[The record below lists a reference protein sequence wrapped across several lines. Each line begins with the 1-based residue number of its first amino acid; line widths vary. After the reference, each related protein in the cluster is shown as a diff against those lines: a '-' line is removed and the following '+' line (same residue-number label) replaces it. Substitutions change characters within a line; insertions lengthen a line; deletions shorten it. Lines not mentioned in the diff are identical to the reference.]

1 MENNKNTDNEEIKFY
16 RKMLQDATN
25 ISYGWMKTQKVV
37 VISLSVVII
46 ALFIVCGFICESY
59 LRLAYAPE
67 GYEKT
72 NTSTNINKNINEN
85 K

>member
-1 MENNKNTDNEEIKFY
+1 MGENKNTENEEINFY
-16 RKMLQDATN
+16 RKMLVDTSN

-46 ALFIVCGFICESY
+46 ALFIIFGIICESY
-59 LRLAYAPE
+59 LRLAYSPN
-67 GYEKT
+67 GYEKS
-72 NTSTNINKNINEN
+72 NTNINRNINEN